1 MYSRCIQI
9 SYTTMRIDN
18 MEMMFDVLAP
28 MLNSNH
34 FFRTIP
40 LATIKLI
47 SYDIYSNTNLLTPLL
62 WF

>member
-34 FFRTIP
+34 FFHTIP